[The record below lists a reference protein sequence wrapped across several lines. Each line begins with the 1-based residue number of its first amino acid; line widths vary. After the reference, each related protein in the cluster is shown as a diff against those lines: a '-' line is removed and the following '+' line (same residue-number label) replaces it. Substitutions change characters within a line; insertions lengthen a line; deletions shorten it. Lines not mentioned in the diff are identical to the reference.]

1 MVRLARI
8 AATALAAAVLLAPGA
23 PVRAQDESRPLIIG
37 AARLFTIRSGDTLN
51 GRSMSV
57 GERIDHVQ
65 DVFAKYLG
73 GQFGR
78 FTWKKWGDRVH
89 LYLNSQFVLAVT
101 PQDAAATGY
110 KNTEQLAAIWLREL
124 QRGFE
129 ESHTQSGAAR
139 G

>member
-1 MVRLARI
+1 MIRLAHI
-8 AATALAAAVLLAPGA
+8 AAAALAAAVLLAPGA
-23 PVRAQDESRPLIIG
+23 PARAQDEARPLIIG
-37 AARLFTIRSGDTLN
+37 ATRLFTIRSGDTLN
-51 GRSMSV
+51 GRTLSV
-57 GERIDHVQ
+57 DDRIGHVQ
-65 DVFAKYLG
+65 DVYAKYLG

-89 LYLNSQFVLAVT
+89 HYLNGQFALAVT

-124 QRGFE
+124 QRGFD